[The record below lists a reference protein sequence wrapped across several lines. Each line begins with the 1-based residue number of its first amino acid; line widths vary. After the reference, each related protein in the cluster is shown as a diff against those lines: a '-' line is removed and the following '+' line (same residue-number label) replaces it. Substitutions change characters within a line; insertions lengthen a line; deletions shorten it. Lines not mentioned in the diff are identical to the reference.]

1 MSLVAGKGMR
11 STERE
16 YEREMRV
23 EDEKEIEGGSGGR
36 RKLRVFM
43 HDWWLR

>member
-1 MSLVAGKGMR
+1 MSLVAGKEMR
-11 STERE
+11 ST
-16 YEREMRV
+16 EREMRV